1 MGLALVTNL
10 SFTNFLTT
18 SLFITLLNLLI
29 STGTVFNLLL
39 YNLSAS
45 NFKVGEL
52 AFLAKFDVSTLI
64 AFLNLVL
71 LHN

>member
-10 SFTNFLTT
+10 SFTDFLTT
-18 SLFITLLNLLI
+18 SLFITLLNLLT

-45 NFKVGEL
+45 NFKVGES
-52 AFLAKFDVSTLI
+52 AFLATFDVSTLI